1 MESRELLRQLV
12 TLGERCGFEVRI
24 EPMET
29 PGGAC
34 RVGGKAI
41 IFLNEAAD
49 VADALDVMKA
59 ALADT
64 DLSNVYVLPEVR
76 EFFEGGDDSR
86 NGAS

>member
-12 TLGERCGFEVRI
+12 ALGERCGYEVRI

-34 RVGGKAI
+34 RVGGKSI

-49 VADALDVMKA
+49 VPDALDVMKA

-64 DLSNVYVLPEVR
+64 DLSNIYVLPEVR
-76 EFFEGGDDSR
+76 EFVEGGADLPD
-86 NGAS
+86 GAS